1 MPLKF
6 VNNADGSLDIEIY
19 DVIGLWGLTVADF
32 AARLKALKGK
42 DVNLRINSPGGSITE
57 GLAIMSVIARHDGMV
72 TAHIDGVAASM
83 AGVVAMAAKKIV
95 MPENSF
101 IMIHDPS
108 VGMQGTSEELRKVA
122 DTLDKMG
129 EMLITA
135 YTRGGKVDRK
145 KIEVMITGESSSNE
159 HWLTAA
165 ECLELGICDEV
176 TSVEVEAAAFAAMA
190 DFYPARNFAAVGV
203 IGNSGHPGTEGVA
216 GSNLPPVI
224 PTGGLAKQPNTQMNK
239 LIALLGLAAS
249 AAEDTIV
256 AAVQAT
262 KDRVA
267 QLEREA
273 KEIATAH
280 AKALTDA
287 TNAALQQA
295 TKTENDRKTALKAFA
310 AKYNKDGD
318 LNDALVTAL
327 SGETTVEAFKDVV
340 LDIVNKRV
348 TTAAIKPKSDA
359 SANEGDE
366 VAQFLKS
373 YKDAKNGADRRA
385 LVRANRALARKALQT
400 GGSEE

>member
-57 GLAIMSVIARHDGMV
+57 GLAIMSVIKRHDGKV
-72 TAHIDGVAASM
+72 TAYIDGVAASM
-83 AGVVAMAAKKIV
+83 AGVVAMAASRVV

-145 KIEVMITGESSSNE
+145 KIEAMITGESSSNE

-176 TSVEVEAAAFAAMA
+176 TGVEIEAAAFAAMA
-190 DFYPARNFAAVGV
+190 PFFPSRDFAA
-203 IGNSGHPGTEGVA
+203 A
-216 GSNLPPVI
+216 GKNLPPVI

-239 LIALLGLAAS
+239 LIALLGLAAN
-249 AAEDTIV
+249 AAEDAIV
-256 AAVQAT
+256 SAVQST

-273 KEIATAH
+273 KELATAH

-295 TKTENDRKTALKAFA
+295 TKTENDRKSALKAFA

-318 LNDALVTAL
+318 LNEALVTAL
-327 SGETTVEAFKDVV
+327 SGDTTVDAFKDVV

-348 TTAAIKPKSDA
+348 TTAAIKPKAGAGDEN
-359 SANEGDE
+359 NEGDE
-366 VAQFLKS
+366 VAQFLAS
-373 YKDAKNGADRRA
+373 YKAAKSGAERRA
-385 LVRANRALARKALQT
+385 LVRGNRALARKALQS